1 MAPRVAALAVLVLLA
16 VAEPAAAAIN
26 EFPLQTGSSA
36 PSGITAGPDGNVW
49 VAMTSTSRIARVT
62 PGGTV
67 TEFVLPAGR
76 APTGITSAGGLVWFT
91 ERLGDR
97 IGRLDPSAGS
107 DAGIQG
113 SIAEFVVTG
122 GGSQPT
128 GIAAGPD
135 GNVWFTENGS
145 DQIGRITPAGLVT
158 EFAVPGGGSNPIAIA
173 AGSDGALWF
182 TEGGS
187 NEVGRITTAGV
198 VTNEFT
204 PPVLPVSGTRLGAI
218 AAGPDGALWYVDAGI
233 DHVRRITTAG
243 VHSGFPVPAGSTL
256 DGITAGPDGNLW
268 LTESR
273 SGKVAR
279 MTTTG
284 ALSEFTLPT
293 AGGGP
298 ADIAAGP
305 DGALWFSERLA
316 GKVGRITTDAT
327 PDAPPTG
334 PVGPAG
340 PSGGS
345 GPPGAPGA
353 PGPPGPATEATLV
366 LVAFQ
371 VTPSRPRAG
380 RSVKVRYA
388 ITGAADVALQVKRG
402 RAAARTVAR
411 KKVTRAGVQTLA
423 WNGKLGRRRAPRG
436 TYDLIVRATKDGR
449 SATSRLRV
457 RLR

>member
-16 VAEPAAAAIN
+16 GAEPSAAAIN
-26 EFPLQTGSSA
+26 EFPLPTGSSA
-36 PSGITAGPDGNVW
+36 PSGVTAGPDGNVW
-49 VAMTSTSRIARVT
+49 VAMTSASRIARVT

-76 APTGITSAGGLVWFT
+76 GPTGMTSAGGFVWFT
-91 ERLGDR
+91 ERTGDR
-97 IGRLDPSAGS
+97 VGRLDPSAGT

-113 SIAEFVVTG
+113 SISEFAVG

-128 GIAAGPD
+128 GIVAGPD

-145 DQIGRITPAGLVT
+145 DEIGRITPGGVLV
-158 EFAVPGGGSNPIAIA
+158 EFLVPGGGSNPIGIA

-187 NEVGRITTAGV
+187 NQVGRITTAGV

-204 PPVLPVSGTRLGAI
+204 PPVLPASGTRLGTI
-218 AAGPDGALWYVDAGI
+218 AAGPDGALWYVDSGI

-243 VHSGFPVPAGSTL
+243 VHSAFPAPAGSTL

-268 LTESR
+268 LTASR

-293 AGGGP
+293 PGGGP
-298 ADIAAGP
+298 ADIATGP

-316 GKVGRITTDAT
+316 GNVGRITTDTA

-334 PVGPAG
+334 PAGPAG
-340 PSGGS
+340 PSGGTGS
-345 GPPGAPGA
+345 PGA
-353 PGPPGPATEATLV
+353 PGPPGPATEAKLV

-380 RSVKVRYA
+380 RRIKVRYA

-423 WNGKLGRRRAPRG
+423 WNGKLGRKRAARG
-436 TYDLIVRATKDGR
+436 TYDLIVRATKGGQ
-449 SATSRLRV
+449 STTSRLRV